1 MVNRPVGGER
11 EGGASLL
18 EALVVV
24 AVLGVALAVTL
35 PTLSEAQRTAALSG
49 ATARVQGLFF
59 RARAFS
65 VMNGFAHAVLFERG
79 GDGSWRCFI
88 ATDGDGD
95 GILRRDITRGV
106 DPVVGEVLL
115 FEADEAGLGILGG
128 EPVPDPNGR
137 GLLRGDPDD
146 PVRAGRGDI
155 VTFTPRSTATPCSVY
170 LSDRRSRMRVIR
182 VYGGTGRVIV
192 KRWRSGWPSWRDGG
206 P

>member
-1 MVNRPVGGER
+1 MMNRRCGFPDER
-11 EGGASLL
+11 GASLL
-18 EALVVV
+18 EVLVVA
-24 AVLGVALAVTL
+24 AVLGLVLAVTL
-35 PTLSEAQRTAALSG
+35 PTLSEAKRSAALSG
-49 ATARVQGLFF
+49 ATARIQGLFF
-59 RARAFS
+59 RARAFA

-106 DPVVGEVLL
+106 DPVVGEVFL
-115 FEADEAGLGILGG
+115 FEADDAGLGILRG
-128 EPVPDPNGR
+128 EAVPDPNGR
-137 GLLRGDPDD
+137 GLLRGDLDD

-155 VTFTPRSTATPCSVY
+155 ITFTPRSTATPCSVY

-192 KRWRSGWPSWRDGG
+192 KRWRSGWPSWRDHG